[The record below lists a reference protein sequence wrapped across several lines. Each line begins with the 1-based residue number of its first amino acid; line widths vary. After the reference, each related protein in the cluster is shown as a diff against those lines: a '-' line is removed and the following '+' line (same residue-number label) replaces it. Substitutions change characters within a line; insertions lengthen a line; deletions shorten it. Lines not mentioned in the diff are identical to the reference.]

1 MNKKAF
7 TLVEIMIAAGIVAL
21 LSSIAIPNV
30 LRARVASNETFA
42 RATLKSLSTASE
54 TYMLILGSYPGN
66 ITSLTSASPPYINQS
81 FCGSTLLGYQ
91 YVCTFS
97 AASYL
102 VVASPVV
109 FGKTG
114 TTTYTIAT
122 GGVSSP

>member
-81 FCGSTLLGYQ
+81 FCGISICLYF
-91 YVCTFS
+91 FS
-97 AASYL
+97 CKLSCSSFTCCFWENRNNNVHYSHWRRI
-102 VVASPVV
+102 V
-109 FGKTG
+109 
-114 TTTYTIAT
+114 TIIL
-122 GGVSSP
+122 